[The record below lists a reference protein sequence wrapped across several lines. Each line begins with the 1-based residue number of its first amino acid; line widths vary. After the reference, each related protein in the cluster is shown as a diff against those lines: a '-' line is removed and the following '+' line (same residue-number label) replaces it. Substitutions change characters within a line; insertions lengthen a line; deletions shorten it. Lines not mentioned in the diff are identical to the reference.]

1 MVVRVEFPKGVPA
14 GCTQWLRENVG
25 IGNIEDGYANTP
37 LHWVHDNPDYAWF
50 YKREA
55 LVLSEHDDSIKY
67 VPTITV
73 KDPELAMLF
82 VLRWSAV
89 ND

>member
-1 MVVRVEFPKGVPA
+1 MRVEFPQGIPE

-25 IGNIEDGYANTP
+25 IGNIEHGNNRTTYGRMIDDST
-37 LHWVHDNPDYAWF
+37 YAWF

-55 LVLSEHDDSIKY
+55 TYTADAKLRY

-73 KDPELAMLF
+73 KDPELAILF
-82 VLRWSAV
+82 ALKFS
-89 ND
+89 